1 MSFVKCVTVMFSV
14 NMELQVLSR
23 YESLSQVII
32 VSRFGAN
39 KSLRSILNFLNDNLF
54 DVRERRENI
63 SGFRYSNPD

>member
-23 YESLSQVII
+23 YESLSQIII

-39 KSLRSILNFLNDNLF
+39 KSLRSILNIFF
-54 DVRERRENI
+54 KR
-63 SGFRYSNPD
+63 